1 MNDDLLNFIR
11 QHPYMSIF
19 ILFILVMLFYYRYY
33 VLIYWRIFFKYF
45 VEVFVEEKDMRGSK
59 EKQELEKQELE
70 KELNELEQEIEQ
82 LIKVEE
88 DINLNQ
94 EKQNK
99 IVFRFSFFN
108 AYSKIL
114 ELIKKKFKNFKT
126 KIRLWT
132 FYLIK
137 YLIKV
142 LKKLNSKK

>member
-1 MNDDLLNFIR
+1 MNDDLLNFIQ

-19 ILFILVMLFYYRYY
+19 ILFILVMLFYYRNY
-33 VLIYWRIFFKYF
+33 VLIHWRIFFKFF

-70 KELNELEQEIEQ
+70 KELNEFEQEIEQ

-88 DINLNQ
+88 AINQ
-94 EKQNK
+94 ENQNK

-108 AYSKIL
+108 DYSKIL

-126 KIRLWT
+126 KIRLWK

-142 LKKLNSKK
+142 LKNLNSKKY